1 MRELSEQKK
10 AEKWL
15 ENIRMEK
22 KERKQEFLN
31 ELGVVNEFVSA
42 DFNND
47 AVLDIKFGINILL
60 KKINQIEELKRLE
73 KKAKNYIGDVK

>member
-1 MRELSEQKK
+1 MK

-15 ENIRMEK
+15 EQIRYDKREK
-22 KERKQEFLN
+22 KQEFLN

-42 DFNND
+42 DLNND
-47 AVLDIKFGINILL
+47 AVLDIKFGVNVLL

-73 KKAKNYIGDVK
+73 KKVENYLGDLK

>member
-1 MRELSEQKK
+1 MKEQMK

-15 ENIRMEK
+15 EQIRYDKREK
-22 KERKQEFLN
+22 KQEFLN

-42 DFNND
+42 DLNND
-47 AVLDIKFGINILL
+47 AVLDIKFGVNVLL

-73 KKAKNYIGDVK
+73 KKVENYLGDLK

>member
-1 MRELSEQKK
+1 MK

-15 ENIRMEK
+15 EQIRYDK
-22 KERKQEFLN
+22 KEKKQEFLN

-42 DFNND
+42 DLNND
-47 AVLDIKFGINILL
+47 AVLDIKFGVNVLL

-73 KKAKNYIGDVK
+73 KKVENYLGDLK

>member
-1 MRELSEQKK
+1 VKEQMK

-15 ENIRMEK
+15 EQIRYDK
-22 KERKQEFLN
+22 KEKKQEFLN

-42 DFNND
+42 DLNND
-47 AVLDIKFGINILL
+47 AVLDIKFGVNVLL

-73 KKAKNYIGDVK
+73 KKVENYLGDLK

>member
-1 MRELSEQKK
+1 VKEQMK

-15 ENIRMEK
+15 EQIRYDKREK
-22 KERKQEFLN
+22 KQEFLN

-42 DFNND
+42 DLNND
-47 AVLDIKFGINILL
+47 AVLDIKFGVNVLL

-73 KKAKNYIGDVK
+73 KKVENYLGDLK